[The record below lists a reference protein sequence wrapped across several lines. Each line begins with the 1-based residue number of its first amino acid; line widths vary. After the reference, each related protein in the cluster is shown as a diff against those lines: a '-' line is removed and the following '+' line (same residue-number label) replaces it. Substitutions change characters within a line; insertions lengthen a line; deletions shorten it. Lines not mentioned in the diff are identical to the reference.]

1 MYSEAR
7 KIDLL
12 QKVLKVT
19 NEDTLIELENV
30 IEKSKKSARRPK
42 KKPSIYDFM
51 GTFTKE
57 EANEMKRVIEI
68 TCGTVNPDDWK

>member
-30 IEKSKKSARRPK
+30 IEKSKKNSRRTK